1 MASKFVPVTGLEQA
15 VALREA
21 GLLYFLKNRG
31 NWVSLTESSQFPVV
45 CKSLGDTWITGR
57 YYYLVEE

>member
-21 GLLYFLKNRG
+21 GLLYFRNHRG
-31 NWVSLTESSQFPVV
+31 GWEHLPERSKFPQSVL
-45 CKSLGDTWITGR
+45 SLGTKHMYD
-57 YYYLVEE
+57 YYAYVSEE

>member
-21 GLLYFLKNRG
+21 GLLYFRNHRG
-31 NWVSLTESSQFPVV
+31 GYDALPEGRFPHISKV
-45 CKSLGDTWITGR
+45 LGEDWIQTH
-57 YYYLVEE
+57 YFIQLEA